1 MMKKQNKQTIIP
13 AVFESQID
21 ADDAISLLHQM
32 GLTDRDI
39 AVSAVHPT
47 ELQSEGVLDVAAE
60 RSVERNALVGG
71 IYGFFAGAVIAALYM
86 YSQHFFGLSGIWI
99 GGIVGILAGV
109 TQGAFWGLALT
120 EMHWTARSARQSR
133 NALHEGEVL
142 VTVQPGARY
151 KAVREML
158 KNRGVHTFLDP
169 GFYPQPTG
177 F

>member
-1 MMKKQNKQTIIP
+1 MKKQNKQTIIP
-13 AVFESQID
+13 AVFESQTD
-21 ADDAISLLHQM
+21 ANDAISLLHQM

-47 ELQSEGVLDVAAE
+47 ELQSEGILDVAAE

-120 EMHWTARSARQSR
+120 EMHWTARAAQQSR
-133 NALHEGEVL
+133 NSLHEGEVL

-151 KAVREML
+151 EAVRAML
-158 KNRGVHTFLDP
+158 KNRGVHAFLDP
-169 GFYPQPTG
+169 GFYPRPTG